1 MVKYFSTQE
10 WIKFI
15 GKDKLQTFQD
25 VFSQTHNV
33 SMSFFDLNGKPLTV
47 WSQYPL
53 FCTVIQKEN
62 LQRCIDENK
71 NHFTSIHEKDKSKIF
86 TCPFGLIGFVCP
98 VYFANE
104 VMAYAYVGGV
114 TYEGSKISQETRE
127 RYHLPVISRE
137 RLKEISEL
145 LEETLDLLN
154 VNLSIFEKCK
164 LKERREFRSD
174 DLKRSSRIS
183 LREEEIVKL
192 VCKGLSNKQIA
203 NELFISERTVKT
215 HVSNILAKLNLP
227 DRMQLLVHYYGSAN
241 DENDEH

>member
-145 LEETLDLLN
+145 LEETLNLLD
-154 VNLSIFEKCK
+154 VNLAFLEKNKLLEQKK
-164 LKERREFRSD
+164 LKTED
-174 DLKRSSRIS
+174 TKRDSRIS
-183 LREEEIVKL
+183 LREKEIVEL
-192 VCKGLSNKQIA
+192 VCKGFSNKQIA
-203 NELFISERTVKT
+203 DTLFISERTVKT
-215 HVSNILAKLNLP
+215 HVSNILAKLNLH
-227 DRMQLLVHYYGSAN
+227 DRMQLLVHYYGGKSG
-241 DENDEH
+241 DNDEH